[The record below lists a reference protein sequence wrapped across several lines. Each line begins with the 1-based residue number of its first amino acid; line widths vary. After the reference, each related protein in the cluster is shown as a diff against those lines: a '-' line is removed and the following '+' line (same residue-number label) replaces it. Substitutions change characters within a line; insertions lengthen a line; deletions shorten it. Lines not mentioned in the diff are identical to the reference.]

1 MIRTFRSMQA
11 VALMLALAGF
21 LGGCATTAEQQ
32 AEQRVVIQV
41 SDGDARTWN
50 QALNVVQNLRKN
62 YADRKMDARIE
73 LVAFGMGIQMLK
85 DDAVV
90 ANRVRDSI
98 SDGTDVVAC
107 ENSMGRFK
115 LSRNHMLEKV
125 RYVDAGVIEIVERQ
139 KQGWAVIRP

>member
-11 VALMLALAGF
+11 VALVLALAGF